1 MIMKKKPIDI
11 TGVWHFRE
19 DFGYGVDEGE
29 MTIRQNGQKITGS
42 MVYEERIEGDVPFV
56 VCVDI
61 EGFLI
66 GEQVKF
72 KAVGYELFDVEGDWE
87 FNLEDRIGWI
97 YDNEQIRGSS
107 IDEDGIEGQFI
118 MRRKYAI
125 KEQS

>member
-1 MIMKKKPIDI
+1 MVMKKKQIDI

-29 MTIRQNGQKITGS
+29 MTICQNGQKITGS
-42 MVYEERIEGDVPFV
+42 MVYEERIEGDAPFV

-66 GEQVKF
+66 GDQVKF
-72 KAVGYELFDVEGDWE
+72 KAVSYELFDTEGEWE

-107 IDEDGIEGQFI
+107 IDEDGVEGQFI

-125 KEQS
+125 KE